1 MPKFFCSISSK
12 QHTNTIS
19 FQVHV
24 INRVSSAI
32 SVWTNAIVLFCILV
46 DAMPSSYGC
55 IIVPRA
61 VVVPVQPELAVKL
74 LVPVG
79 HVREKAVVLVSLHVA
94 IGALREQRT
103 VGIVMIDLLH
113 ASALGNYHSIVS
125 LMVLQIEIVGGA
137 YRIIGTLLL
146 LGT

>member
-1 MPKFFCSISSK
+1 MLLC
-12 QHTNTIS
+12 QR
-19 FQVHV
+19 VHAV
-24 INRVSSAI
+24 PPAN
-32 SVWTNAIVLFCILV
+32 
-46 DAMPSSYGC
+46 GC
-55 IIVPRA
+55 IVVPCA
-61 VVVPVQPELAVKL
+61 MVVPVQPELAVQL

-79 HVREKAVVLVSLHVA
+79 HVREKAVVLETLHVA
-94 IGALREQRT
+94 VGALREQRT

>member
-46 DAMPSSYGC
+46 DAMSSSYGC
-55 IIVPRA
+55 IIVPCTM
-61 VVVPVQPELAVKL
+61 VIPVQPELAVQL
-74 LVPVG
+74 L
-79 HVREKAVVLVSLHVA
+79 AVVLEALHVA
-94 IGALREQRT
+94 VRALGKQGT
-103 VGIVMIDLLH
+103 VWIVMVVPFGHVQEKDLLH
-113 ASALGNYHSIVS
+113 ASALGNYHSIIS
-125 LMVLQIEIVGGA
+125 HIVLIVVMPA
-137 YRIIGTLLL
+137 IDCAIGILQLS
-146 LGT
+146 